1 MEKLESKDV
10 VFVNLDD
17 DLQSVLGC
25 FKANKISHVP
35 VLTEKKVVGMV
46 SKTDVVEFLYEA
58 IEKRSGEAYLSL
70 LQSVKVRE
78 LMIQPIIVA
87 KVEDSQMTILEK
99 LLDHEVGSVVLKK
112 ENDILGIVT
121 ERDMIRM
128 LAKEVEG
135 SLTFTEKMGMH
146 LVQWLDRNGL
156 IRISR
161 MLSEIGI

>member
-1 MEKLESKDV
+1 MEKLEPKDV

-17 DLQSVLGC
+17 DLQSVLSC
-25 FKANKISHVP
+25 FKTNKISHVP

-58 IEKRSGEAYLSL
+58 IEKRSGEVYLSL

-78 LMIQPIIVA
+78 LMIQPIVAA
-87 KVEDSQMTILEK
+87 KVEDSLMVVLEK

-112 ENDILGIVT
+112 ENEILGIVT

-128 LAKEVEG
+128 LAKEVEENL
-135 SLTFTEKMGMH
+135 SFTEKLGLH
-146 LVQWLDRNGL
+146 VVQWLDRNGI